1 MVLGGGLVAYSLYK
15 NRKKKS
21 LEDKFIN
28 MTDEEAN
35 KLLLDAA
42 KGDQK
47 KVDEIKDKVTDIFSR
62 KSKTDNKQQDLN
74 DPIFKVVEV
83 DSKNNNILEVSDN
96 YGKSLTQDQLKRF
109 GL

>member
-1 MVLGGGLVAYSLYK
+1 MVLGGGFLAYSFYK
-15 NRKKKS
+15 NRKKIS
-21 LEDKFIN
+21 LDLVKMN

-62 KSKTDNKQQDLN
+62 KSKRDKQQDLN